1 MRIILLMCLLLVSLP
16 VRAADQPIKV
26 YSAQELQKIADSVY
40 QSLNNRDV
48 KAADVELIQNQL
60 NQQPNHSDT
69 LKQLEKAFAANKT
82 DNLRH
87 IYSAVNAVSTDV
99 KTKEPTAQDDIS
111 ANNPAPQ
118 VSIEKPEPAR
128 RPSQRLDIWLERQ
141 NAANSEAR
149 IVPQSAKTMQ

>member
-69 LKQLEKAFAANKT
+69 LKQIEKAF
-82 DNLRH
+82 L
-87 IYSAVNAVSTDV
+87 
-99 KTKEPTAQDDIS
+99 
-111 ANNPAPQ
+111 
-118 VSIEKPEPAR
+118 
-128 RPSQRLDIWLERQ
+128 
-141 NAANSEAR
+141 
-149 IVPQSAKTMQ
+149 